1 MKYILMALTLFRI
14 TGVNAL
20 KIIKGII
27 TDTDEN
33 TLTSGFWNNM
43 EILPEVKNRT
53 GNSDLYKSK
62 TTKFNTT

>member
-1 MKYILMALTLFRI
+1 MALTLFMI
-14 TGVNAL
+14 TVVNAL
-20 KIIKGII
+20 KTIKGII

-53 GNSDLYKSK
+53 GHSDL
-62 TTKFNTT
+62 F

>member
-1 MKYILMALTLFRI
+1 MKYILMALTLFMI
-14 TGVNAL
+14 TVVNAL

-53 GNSDLYKSK
+53 GNSDLYK
-62 TTKFNTT
+62 